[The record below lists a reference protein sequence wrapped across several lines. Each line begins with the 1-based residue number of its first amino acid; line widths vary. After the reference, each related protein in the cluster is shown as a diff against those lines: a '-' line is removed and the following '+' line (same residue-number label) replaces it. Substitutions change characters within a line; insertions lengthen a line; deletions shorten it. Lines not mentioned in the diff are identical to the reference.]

1 MRMPFQVSPL
11 LVPVFA
17 AVSLAATCGCTTRL
31 QSFPGQSQDRLWTAM
46 VATARTPTYD
56 DWKVMDNQILA
67 DTEQRRI
74 EVYRVLK
81 RTVAHSESKPTVEER
96 SWRFHIEMSEESG
109 ASGTAST
116 PSIQFT
122 ARQIAVPSHVWTEA
136 DRYFDQVRRFLE
148 APPDPTS
155 SVSASSVH

>member
-1 MRMPFQVSPL
+1 MRMPFQTSSL
-11 LVPVFA
+11 IVPVIA
-17 AVSLAATCGCTTRL
+17 AVSLAATCGCTTRM

-46 VATARTPTYD
+46 VATARTPSYD

-67 DTEQRRI
+67 DTEQKRI

-81 RTVAHSESKPTVEER
+81 RTVSHSESKPSVEER
-96 SWRFHIEMSEESG
+96 SWRFQIAMTEERDESG
-109 ASGTAST
+109 SANS

-136 DRYFDQVRRFLE
+136 DRYFNQVRRFLE

-155 SVSASSVH
+155 SVNAAPTR